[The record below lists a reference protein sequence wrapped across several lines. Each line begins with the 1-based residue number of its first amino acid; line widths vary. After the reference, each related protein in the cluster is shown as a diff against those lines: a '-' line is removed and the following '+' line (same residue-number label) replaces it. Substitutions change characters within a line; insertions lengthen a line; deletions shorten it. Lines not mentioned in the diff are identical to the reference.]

1 MTCERVV
8 LNIFIIWIGLLDHG
22 ELSMKLWD
30 FGRME
35 SGRIRVS
42 QKIGEQLGLVNGS
55 EVFSSMFKYESG
67 GKEAYEI
74 VLSPFG
80 PENYREIAYVTF
92 HVRDEPG
99 ALAQAAQFL
108 KSLNVDILNSETVSS
123 IPSVVMIWEML
134 IDLSFFGDSSALEA
148 EFDNAKIAKTPT
160 LSMVDHMFVESSDL
174 ATRYTRGAAAGND
187 RVKTQA
193 LRKTEKKASLIIDG
207 SFELPQAYL
216 NFLGRDSAPVMLIGE
231 PDSWILSVVFLH
243 DDVRPVRVKFEIPD
257 KPGSLHEIMHTLG
270 KESINILA
278 GYTNV
283 LVYYEKMTCELVID
297 AGKRLGD
304 STEKLEEVLR
314 TGISP
319 LGSQYSLVGVQPIDV

>member
-1 MTCERVV
+1 MT
-8 LNIFIIWIGLLDHG
+8 
-22 ELSMKLWD
+22 LWD

-35 SGRIRVS
+35 SGRIRIS
-42 QKIGEQLGLVNGS
+42 QKIGEQLGLVDGS

-67 GKEAYEI
+67 GKEAFEI

-123 IPSVVMIWEML
+123 IPSVVMVWEML
-134 IDLSFFGDSSALEA
+134 VDLSFFGDSSALET
-148 EFDNAKIAKTPT
+148 EFNDGKRAKNPG

-174 ATRYTRGAAAGND
+174 ATRYTRGAAACND

-193 LRKTEKKASLIIDG
+193 LRKTEKKASIVVDG

-231 PDSWILSVVFLH
+231 PDSWILSVVFLS
-243 DDVRPVRVKFEIPD
+243 DEVRLVKVKFEMPD
-257 KPGSLHEIMHTLG
+257 KPGSVHEIMRTLG
-270 KESINILA
+270 KESLNVLA

-297 AGKRLGD
+297 AGKLLGE
-304 STEKLEEVLR
+304 SMEELEEVLR
-314 TGISP
+314 KGISS
-319 LGSQYSLVGVQPIDV
+319 LGAQYSLVDVQRLDA